1 MRSIFFISGIFDSG
15 KTSRLIKIF
24 NNLPKGEAEGFACVK
39 IYNDQHETIGYA
51 LRRLSTNDD
60 TMFIYDK
67 RFYDDS
73 FENTIEYERFV
84 FSLNSFSYVSN
95 VIEKAMQDANIK
107 SLFLD
112 EIGRLELVSQGFSEI
127 LKEMMKSKKD
137 LYLCINDR
145 HIDAISSEY
154 DIKNYHCI

>member
-1 MRSIFFISGIFDSG
+1 MIN
-15 KTSRLIKIF
+15 IF
-24 NNLPKGEAEGFACVK
+24 NDLPLGEAEGFACVK
-39 IYNDQHETIGYA
+39 VYNDQRDTIGYA
-51 LRRLSTNDD
+51 LRRLSTNEEM
-60 TMFIYDK
+60 MFIYDK

-84 FSLNSFSYVSN
+84 FSLNLFSYVSN
-95 VIEKAMQDANIK
+95 VIEKVMQDANIK

-112 EIGRLELVSQGFSEI
+112 EIGRLELSGLGFSEI
-127 LKEMMKSKKD
+127 LTEMMKSKKD

-145 HIDAISSEY
+145 YIDAISSKY